1 MATRN
6 LKEEG
11 ILMGQS
17 IKVTTNL
24 RRATSTRKE
33 ASLMEIRRSTI
44 GEFNRKPLVETLSL
58 YVKIAGRTIL
68 ANVIEVR

>member
-1 MATRN
+1 
-6 LKEEG
+6 
-11 ILMGQS
+11 MGQG

-44 GEFNRKPLVETLSL
+44 GEFNRKPLVETLSRH
-58 YVKIAGRTIL
+58 VEIVERTIL
-68 ANVIEVR
+68 ANVVEVR